1 MVTEFVPLFLMVVLA
16 AGLALTLL
24 KLAEWLGPSR
34 PRDVKS
40 RPYES
45 GMDPVGSARDRY
57 SVKFYLVAMIFIVF
71 DVELVFLYPWA
82 VSFQTFLAAGGE
94 AALASMAIVGT
105 FLFILV
111 VGLIYDV
118 RKGGLDWD

>member
-1 MVTEFVPLFLMVVLA
+1 MLTDFVPLFIMVVLA
-16 AGLALTLL
+16 LGLALTLL

-34 PRDVKS
+34 PRAIKS
-40 RPYES
+40 SPYES
-45 GMDPVGSARDRY
+45 GMDPVGTARDRY

-82 VSFQTFLAAGGE
+82 VSFGEFLQDSPQAAFG
-94 AALASMAIVGT
+94 ALSVVGV
-105 FLFILV
+105 FIFVLV

-118 RKGGLDWD
+118 KKGGLDWD

>member
-1 MVTEFVPLFLMVVLA
+1 MLAEFAPLFLMVVLA

-24 KLAEWLGPSR
+24 KLAEILGPYR
-34 PRDVKS
+34 PGAVKAS
-40 RPYES
+40 PYES
-45 GMDPVGSARDRY
+45 GQDPIGTARDRY

-82 VSFQTFLAAGGE
+82 VSFRTFLEAGGGP
-94 AALASMAIVGT
+94 AMISLGIISV

-118 RKGGLDWD
+118 KKGGLDWD